1 MRIAML
7 ATASAI
13 AFAFTIGSVSA
24 ADEMTATK
32 TIKQFTTLNSVKA
45 IQMSAGELSAVK
57 GMDHHFTV
65 TNPRTG
71 NVTTHNTDQHQ
82 DAIGTG
88 GKGAN
93 FVDLG
98 FVNMAGNPILV
109 APSYHGL
116 RNACGNGVIDGPGFL
131 C

>member
-1 MRIAML
+1 MTRIAML
-7 ATASAI
+7 ATASAV
-13 AFAFTIGSVSA
+13 ALAFTIGSVSA
-24 ADEMTATK
+24 ADQFK
-32 TIKQFTTLNSVKA
+32 TLRGVKA
-45 IQMSAGELSAVK
+45 VQMSAGDLSAVK

-71 NVTTHNTDQHQ
+71 DVTTHNTDQHQ
-82 DAIGTG
+82 DAIGVG

-109 APSYHGL
+109 SPAYHGL